1 MVFLQSVKRKKM
13 ENIQERALRFICDD
27 FESPL
32 PDLLQQNG
40 VLPLHISRMKLMAGE
55 VFKIVSSIAWDL
67 GCFVPQFPLFKFLDF
82 SLLPFLVLVCK
93 ELLWEPTLCGLLA
106 DPKFNFLTCVYF
118 KFSFSSKGNLWDS
131 GINISNNYV

>member
-13 ENIQERALRFICDD
+13 EKIQERALRFICDD

-55 VFKIVSSIAWDL
+55 VFKIVNRFA
-67 GCFVPQFPLFKFLDF
+67 
-82 SLLPFLVLVCK
+82 
-93 ELLWEPTLCGLLA
+93 
-106 DPKFNFLTCVYF
+106 
-118 KFSFSSKGNLWDS
+118 
-131 GINISNNYV
+131 